1 MAGRFPNSQLTT
13 ISNTPSRN
21 QLIYHLPAPVRHRRS
36 RKEPVSRKI
45 EPDARSIFRQIS
57 CYLKRSIPQLAQL
70 ITQIIHLRCTCQ
82 LFRIRERERHAVI
95 ILVRSRQAKPE
106 RSICQLPTNTDF
118 AFGGFTGKD
127 TFKLLVEIAIKPC
140 TRFDARHF
148 PCRIEFVTIH
158 PVDAETLQ
166 MSLLIKKTDTV
177 SVVERLYACHREI
190 SPALFLQSAHLLSQR
205 FGRIERSDLPS
216 PSLQEIMG
224 ETAAETLV
232 QLWLEIE
239 TAGARRST
247 GIFLA
252 TGKNGIEL
260 PTVSRRHILHIGH
273 ILQAAFYLQRSGS
286 GIQQFFQHLALVEV
300 LQRKQMLI
308 THNGLAIGI
317 YQTEG

>member
-1 MAGRFPNSQLTT
+1 MPGYLERCISQL
-13 ISNTPSRN
+13 S
-21 QLIYHLPAPVRHRRS
+21 
-36 RKEPVSRKI
+36 
-45 EPDARSIFRQIS
+45 
-57 CYLKRSIPQLAQL
+57 QLAAQV
-70 ITQIIHLRCTCQ
+70 IRLRCTCQ
-82 LFRIRERERHAVI
+82 LLRIRERKCHAVI
-95 ILVRSRQAKPE
+95 IFVRSRQAKSE
-106 RSICQLPTNTDF
+106 RIICQLPTNTDF

-127 TFKLLVEIAIKPC
+127 TFKFLVEVTIKPG
-140 TRFDARHF
+140 TWFNTGHF
-148 PCRIEFVTIH
+148 PCRIELVAIH
-158 PVDAETLQ
+158 PVDTETLQ
-166 MSLLIKKTDTV
+166 TSLLIQEADTV

-190 SPALFLQSAHLLSQR
+190 APALFLQSAHLLSQR

-232 QLWLEIE
+232 QLWLEID